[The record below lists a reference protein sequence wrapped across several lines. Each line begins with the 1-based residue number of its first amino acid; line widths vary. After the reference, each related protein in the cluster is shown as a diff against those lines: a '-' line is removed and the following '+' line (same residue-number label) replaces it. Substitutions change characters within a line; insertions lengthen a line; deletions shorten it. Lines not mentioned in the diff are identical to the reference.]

1 MKVLVVMVV
10 RGLRARLREW
20 VRPEHP
26 WSVEDELFNMGRKR

>member
-1 MKVLVVMVV
+1 MKAAITAVV
-10 RGLRARLREW
+10 RALGARLRGW